1 MGKLNQK
8 LRPCLWVADDKVEE
22 AATFYVSTFK
32 DGEIIEASSFNG
44 KTLVMNIRILG
55 QEFMILNGSRVPFTD
70 AVSFV
75 VHCKDQAEIDYY
87 WNALTSDGGKESMC
101 AWLKDKFGV
110 SWQIVPDRMGE
121 LMKGPNGGAVAQAMM
136 QMRKIIIADLEA
148 AAAG

>member
-1 MGKLNQK
+1 MSKLTQK
-8 LRPCLWVADDKVEE
+8 LRPCLWVLDGKVEE
-22 AATFYVSTFK
+22 AASFYVETFK
-32 DGEIIEASSFNG
+32 GEVVDAASIND
-44 KTLVMNIRILG
+44 KTLVMNVRILG
-55 QEFMILNGSRVPFTD
+55 QEFMLLNGSRIPFTD

-75 VHCKDQAEIDYY
+75 VQCKDQAEVDYY
-87 WNALTSDGGKESMC
+87 WNTLTADGGKESMC

-136 QMRKIIIADLEA
+136 QMRKIIIADLEK